1 MKLQN
6 KLSHV
11 LIVAALAGLVILAA
25 ACQSQTP
32 PAPAGETGASGAESA
47 PPPAESAPPPAAATP
62 PPAAAP
68 HTSKPAAP
76 AGEHTATPPP
86 AAAPAEA
93 PKTAEPV
100 FENAVVPEGKNI
112 SITLNEPIS
121 SATSKPGDPFSATV
135 KFDVQ
140 TRAHPTPIIPAGST
154 LSGSVIEAHKASQ
167 LKGQAKLVVKFVE
180 LRLVSG
186 KTVPITA
193 SLVTEGQDTTKR
205 TAGGIAGGAAAGA
218 ILGRIIGKDTKG
230 AAIGAVAG
238 AAIGTGVVVGL
249 DNKDVTLPAGT
260 DLVVNV
266 DTELQVP
273 VPKGA

>member
-1 MKLQN
+1 MKPHN
-6 KLSHV
+6 KLSRA
-11 LIVAALAGLVILAA
+11 LIVAALAGILILAA

-32 PAPAGETGASGAESA
+32 PAPAGETGASGAETA
-47 PPPAESAPPPAAATP
+47 PPAESAPPPAAATP

-68 HTSKPAAP
+68 HASKPAAP
-76 AGEHTATPPP
+76 AGGNAAPPPP

-93 PKTAEPV
+93 PKAAEPV

-121 SATSKPGDPFSATV
+121 SATSKPGDAFTAQV

-154 LSGSVIEAHKASQ
+154 LAGSVVEAQKASQ
-167 LKGQAKLVVKFVE
+167 LKGQAKIVVKFNE
-180 LRLVSG
+180 LRLASG

>member
-1 MKLQN
+1 MKSQTTFPRAVIML
-6 KLSHV
+6 
-11 LIVAALAGLVILAA
+11 ALAGLLVLAA
-25 ACQSQTP
+25 ACQSQ
-32 PAPAGETGASGAESA
+32 A
-47 PPPAESAPPPAAATP
+47 PPPEPGATGATGAENAPPAAEPT
-62 PPAAAP
+62 
-68 HTSKPAAP
+68 PAAP
-76 AGEHTATPPP
+76 APAAPP
-86 AAAPAEA
+86 AAKPSKPATTPAAEPAKTPAEP
-93 PKTAEPV
+93 PKPAEPV
-100 FENAVVPEGKNI
+100 WVTAVVPEGKNV
-112 SITLNEPIS
+112 SITLDQPIS
-121 SATSKPGDPFSATV
+121 SKTSQAGQSFTATV

-154 LSGSVIEAHKASQ
+154 LSGSIVEVHPASQ
-167 LKGQAKLVVKFVE
+167 FKGQAKLVVKFNE
-180 LRLVSG
+180 LRLASG

-193 SLVTEGQDTTKR
+193 SLVTEGADTTKR

-249 DNKDVTLPAGT
+249 DNKDVELPAGT

-273 VPKGA
+273 VPQGA